1 MTLSPA
7 IPVHPSVFTGRLLLR
22 PAALVLLGSGG
33 LLLGALAFQYIG
45 KMPPCAL
52 CYWQRYGH
60 IAALAIAWLALWPL
74 PPAIRRGV
82 LTIAGLA
89 LLVTAGIAAY
99 HVGVEWKWWPGPQT
113 CTPGTSFG
121 GTLDDLKRRIMGTP
135 MVRCDSIPWSM
146 LGLSM
151 AGWNGVVSLL
161 LGVGALSLTWRR

>member
-7 IPVHPSVFTGRLLLR
+7 LSMSAGDLAPPR
-22 PAALVLLGSGG
+22 AASLILMGSGG
-33 LLLGALAFQYIG
+33 LLLGALAFQHIG

-60 IAALAIAWLALWPL
+60 IAALGIAWLALWPL
-74 PPAIRRGV
+74 PRPARLGV
-82 LTIAGLA
+82 LTLAGLA
-89 LLVTAGIAAY
+89 LLVTAGIATY

-113 CTPGTSFG
+113 CAPATGGFAGTI
-121 GTLDDLKRRIMGTP
+121 DEIKRRIMGTP